1 MTSKN
6 NFMLRAIELSINSAN
21 STGGPFGCVIVKDNK
36 IIGEGSNKVTFSN
49 DPTAHAEIVAIRKAC
64 KKLNTFNL
72 SGCDLYASCE
82 PCPMCLSAIYWA
94 HVDNIY
100 YANTRNDAKKI
111 NFDDSLIYSEISK
124 KIEDRKIPIKQ
135 MLRDEA
141 LKAFEIWGKKTDK
154 IEY

>member
-1 MTSKN
+1 MITKN
-6 NFMLRAIELSINSAN
+6 EFMLRAIELSISSAN
-21 STGGPFGCVIVKDNK
+21 GTGGPFGCVIVKDDK
-36 IIGEGSNKVTFSN
+36 IIAGGLNKVTFSN
-49 DPTAHAEIVAIRKAC
+49 DPTAHAEIVAIREAC

-82 PCPMCLSAIYWA
+82 PCPMCLSAIYWS
-94 HVDNIY
+94 HVDNIF
-100 YANTRNDAKKI
+100 YANTREDAKKI

-124 KIEDRKIPIKQ
+124 KNEDRKIPIKQ

-141 LKAFEIWGKKTDK
+141 LKAFEIWNKKTDK